1 MAKQS
6 VLVIG
11 ATGTTGSSIVN
22 GLLDSGSFTVIAGVR
37 PSSAEKPEVKALKA
51 RGIEIRIIDL
61 DLWIVDQIA
70 EQLKGLDTVISALY
84 LTAIPRQ
91 KLLADAC
98 KKAAVKRFVP
108 DDWATACVR
117 GVRSYHDQKLAI
129 HDYVKEIGIG
139 FTFVDVGWWTQVAT
153 PFADYKI
160 PQPIIKR
167 ISTSFIGSGDVKCA
181 FTDDHDIGKFVASII
196 ADDRTL
202 NQYVF
207 CWTEEFTLN
216 EIIALAERVSGRK
229 LRFKHISADEMEKIL
244 KGVSNMEIIDM
255 ERIAVEYLYS
265 VWVRGDNTVENAK
278 KAKYGGALDA
288 RELYPDMGKE
298 LRTMEDFAKEF
309 YSH

>member
-1 MAKQS
+1 MGKQS

-11 ATGTTGSSIVN
+11 ATGATGSSIVN
-22 GLLDSGSFTVIAGVR
+22 GLLESGSFAVIAGVR

-61 DLWIVDQIA
+61 DLWTVDQIA
-70 EQLKGLDTVISALY
+70 EQLKGVDTVISAVY
-84 LTAIPRQ
+84 ATVIPRQ

-117 GVRSYHDQKLAI
+117 GVRSYHDEKLAI

-139 FTFVDVGWWTQVAT
+139 FTFIDVGWWMKVTV
-153 PFADYKI
+153 PFSDYEF
-160 PQPIIKR
+160 PQPILQR
-167 ISTSFIGSGDVKCA
+167 VTTSFVGPGDVKCA
-181 FTDDHDIGKFVASII
+181 FTDDRDIGKFVARII

-216 EIIALAERVSGRK
+216 EIVALAERVSGRK
-229 LRFKHISADEMEKIL
+229 LNFEHISADELEKIL
-244 KGVSNMEIIDM
+244 KGVSDFEKI
-255 ERIAVEYLYS
+255 VLEYQYS
-265 VWVRGDNTVENAK
+265 IWVRGDNTVENAK
-278 KAKYGGALDA
+278 KAEYGGALDA
-288 RELYPDMGKE
+288 RELYPDIGKE

-309 YSH
+309 YSN